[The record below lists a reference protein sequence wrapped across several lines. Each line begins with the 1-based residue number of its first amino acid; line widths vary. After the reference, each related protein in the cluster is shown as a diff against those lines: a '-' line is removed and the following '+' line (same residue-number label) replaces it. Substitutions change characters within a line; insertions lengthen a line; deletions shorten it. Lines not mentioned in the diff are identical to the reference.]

1 MKSNLSRGAAP
12 LVIVGFTI
20 VAILLV
26 GGGYYYFTQSPKGEM
41 ACSAEAKLCPDGS
54 AVGRTGPNCE
64 FAACPNSDV
73 MKKDDAVMDKKDN
86 AMMGDDGAMMDKKD
100 DAMMAAFTGTVLAGS
115 KSPLIDYNKADY
127 DKALASDKLVVLYFY
142 ANWCPIC
149 RVEFPESQKA
159 FNELNDDRVVGFRIN
174 YEDSDVTPDEKVLA
188 REFNVTYQ
196 HTKVFIKDGKRIL
209 KAPETWNKDRYLS
222 KIREHLQ

>member
-1 MKSNLSRGAAP
+1 MKLNLSRGSSP
-12 LVIVGFTI
+12 LIIVALTI
-20 VAILLV
+20 VVIIV
-26 GGGYYYFTQSPKGEM
+26 IGGGYYYFTQSPKGEM

-64 FAACPNSDV
+64 FAPCPNAD
-73 MKKDDAVMDKKDN
+73 MPKDALPPPAKETQPIT
-86 AMMGDDGAMMDKKD
+86 
-100 DAMMAAFTGTVLAGS
+100 FTGTVLAGS

-149 RVEFPESQKA
+149 RVEFPEAQKA

-188 REFNVTYQ
+188 REFNITYQ
-196 HTKVFIKDGKRIL
+196 HTKVLIKNGKRIL

-222 KIREHLQ
+222 KIKENL

>member
-1 MKSNLSRGAAP
+1 MKSNLSRGSSP
-12 LVIVGFTI
+12 LIIVGTTL
-20 VAILLV
+20 VVILLI
-26 GGGYYYFTQSPKGEM
+26 GGGYYFIQSPKGEV

-54 AVGRTGPNCE
+54 AVGRSGPNCE
-64 FAACPNSDV
+64 FAACPDTGV
-73 MKKDDAVMDKKDN
+73 TPPPDATTPPPAKEIQPVT
-86 AMMGDDGAMMDKKD
+86 
-100 DAMMAAFTGTVLAGS
+100 FTGTVLAGS

-149 RVEFPESQKA
+149 RVEFPDSQKA
-159 FNELNDDRVVGFRIN
+159 FNELGDDRVVGFRIN

-196 HTKVFIKDGKRIL
+196 HTKVLIKNGKRLL

-222 KIREHLQ
+222 EIRKYLQ